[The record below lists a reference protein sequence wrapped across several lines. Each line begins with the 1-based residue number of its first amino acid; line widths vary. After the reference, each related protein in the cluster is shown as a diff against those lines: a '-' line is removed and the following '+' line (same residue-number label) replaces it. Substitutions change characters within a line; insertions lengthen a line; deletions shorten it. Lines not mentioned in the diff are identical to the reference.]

1 MEYLAHTS
9 EDRPDSPQRLLDH
22 LQAVADMAREF
33 GEPLGVGD
41 MAYDG
46 GLYHDVGKYSDRFQ
60 QYLRGTY
67 KGKVDHSTAGAQLM
81 IRNDLPLLAFCI
93 AGHHAGLP
101 NMGTDADE
109 AGEST
114 LLGRNKKE
122 IEPYDAYKRELP
134 EWPLMPSLEEM
145 KSLMKDPLQF
155 MMYIRGIFSC
165 ITDADFLDTEAYMS
179 GGQVERGGFESI
191 EVLADRFFEQLQKK
205 GFLTPQNKLNE
216 KRCEILQRCIEMGKE
231 PSGLYTLTVPTG
243 GGKTISSLAFA
254 MEQVRAQKKRRIIY
268 VIPYTSIIEQ
278 TADIFRDFLGDRNV
292 LEHHMNAV
300 YEDSKEDGSEQG
312 NRKKLAAEN
321 WDAPVIVTTNVQFFE
336 SLFGNRPGKCRKLH
350 NIAQSVI
357 VFDEAQMLPTDFL
370 RPVVQSIVGLVRQY
384 GCSAVLCSA
393 TQPHLDRFFR
403 EQEMTCREIM
413 EHIPELYQFFRRTR
427 FVDEGLKDYEWAAEE
442 IGRHDEVLLVAATKK
457 AARAVYDG
465 LAEKDGAYFLSTDL
479 CPMHRRQVI
488 REIKN
493 RLQSGERCRVVSTS
507 VISVG
512 VDLDFPSVYMEMS
525 GLDALIQGAGR
536 CNREGKRSWKD
547 SVVHVFGTEKG
558 MQSSFM
564 KQERQATGQVIQKHP
579 EDMDSP
585 EAIQMYFN
593 LMYRIKEP
601 GRQSSA
607 LDRKEILKLCG
618 QFAFAEIGK
627 SFRLIDEPTKSVFI
641 PLDDEAR
648 AIEVELRRGIRN
660 RALMRKAG
668 QYIVAVRFS
677 SSTTHPLA
685 FEDLLNQGTI
695 EMLDDELA
703 VLVNPNAYDPVTGL
717 RTDGD
722 GGAGIII

>member
-1 MEYLAHTS
+1 MDYLAHTS

-22 LQAVADMAREF
+22 LQAVAEMAKAF

-81 IRNDLPLLAFCI
+81 IRNNLALLAFCI

-101 NMGTDADE
+101 DMGSQVDDA
-109 AGEST
+109 GKST
-114 LLGRNKKE
+114 LFGRNKKK
-122 IEPYDAYKRELP
+122 IEPYDAYRKEILETP
-134 EWPLMPSLEEM
+134 PMPSLTQLQ
-145 KSLMKDPLQF
+145 SLGNDQF
-155 MMYIRGIFSC
+155 QLMMYIRGIFSC
-165 ITDADFLDTEAYMS
+165 ITDADFLDTEAFMS
-179 GGQVERGGFESI
+179 GGQVVRGGFEPI
-191 EVLADRFFEQLQKK
+191 HVLADRFFRQLQEK
-205 GFLTPQNKLNE
+205 GFLNPKNRLNE
-216 KRCEILQRCIEMGKE
+216 KRSQILKRCMDMGKE
-231 PSGLYTLTVPTG
+231 KPGLFSLTVPTG

-254 MEQVRAQKKRRIIY
+254 MEQVRTQKKRRIIY

-278 TADIFRDFLGDRNV
+278 TADIFRDFLGDQNV

-300 YEDSKEDGSEQG
+300 YEDSQEDGSEQT

-370 RPVVQSIVGLVRQY
+370 RPVIQSIVGLVRQY

-393 TQPHLDRFFR
+393 TQPHLDRFFK
-403 EQEMTCREIM
+403 EQGMTCREIM
-413 EHIPELYQFFRRTR
+413 DHIPELYQFFQRTR
-427 FVDEGLKDYEWAAEE
+427 FVDEGMKDYEWAAEE
-442 IGRHDEVLLVAATKK
+442 IGRHEEVLLVAATKK

-465 LAEKDGAYFLSTDL
+465 LAEKEGTYFLSTDL
-479 CPMHRRQVI
+479 CPMHRRRVI
-488 REIKN
+488 REIRA
-493 RLQSGERCRVVSTS
+493 RLQSGQRCRVVSTS

-536 CNREGKRSWKD
+536 CNREGKRNWED

-564 KQERQATGQVIQKHP
+564 KQERQAAGQVIQKHP
-579 EDMDSP
+579 EDMASP
-585 EAIQMYFN
+585 EAIQMYFD

-607 LDRKEILKLCG
+607 LDKKDILKLCG
-618 QFAFAEIGK
+618 QLAFAEIGK

-648 AIEVELRRGIRN
+648 AIEADLRRGIRN

-668 QYIVAVRFS
+668 QYIVAVRFDPS
-677 SSTTHPLA
+677 RTHPLV
-685 FEDLLNQGTI
+685 FEQLLQQGAI
-695 EMLDDELA
+695 EMLDEELA
-703 VLVNPNAYDPVTGL
+703 ILVDPNAYDPVIGL

-722 GGAGIII
+722 GGAGIMI